1 MKNASGPLFKACFSP
16 NVANLLVLYY
26 CNNRYNAE
34 LESAM
39 ITVKV
44 TTVGSSTG
52 IVLPKEALA
61 RLNVAKGDKLFLTE
75 TPDGSYRLTPYD
87 ETFARKVDL
96 IEKIM
101 REDKEVLR
109 VLAK

>member
-61 RLNVAKGDKLFLTE
+61 RLNVAK
-75 TPDGSYRLTPYD
+75 
-87 ETFARKVDL
+87 
-96 IEKIM
+96 
-101 REDKEVLR
+101 EVTL
-109 VLAK
+109 

>member
-26 CNNRYNAE
+26 CNNAE

-61 RLNVAKGDKLFLTE
+61 RLNVAK
-75 TPDGSYRLTPYD
+75 
-87 ETFARKVDL
+87 
-96 IEKIM
+96 
-101 REDKEVLR
+101 EVTL
-109 VLAK
+109 

>member
-26 CNNRYNAE
+26 CNNAE

-39 ITVKV
+39 IAVKV

-61 RLNVAKGDKLFLTE
+61 RLNVAK
-75 TPDGSYRLTPYD
+75 
-87 ETFARKVDL
+87 
-96 IEKIM
+96 
-101 REDKEVLR
+101 EVTL
-109 VLAK
+109 